1 MSAFKSLT
9 FAPMPER
16 IGRDPRVSRRI
27 KLIERL
33 EEQRSLVKN
42 PNYTSV
48 RRQWQRSDDGTRTII
63 EVGRRVKPWWRTDPK
78 GAVVL
83 SVKYGFS
90 TLEFEKGKTGI
101 VVNVSPAYPFP
112 DAHAHGMKS
121 EDDKAK
127 PEIAANAGGGQTIE
141 GEAKEV

>member
-16 IGRDPRVSRRI
+16 IGRDPRVSRRM

-48 RRQWQRSDDGTRTII
+48 RRQWQRSDDGTRTMI

-101 VVNVSPAYPFP
+101 VVGKAEKLDSVLSTLI
-112 DAHAHGMKS
+112 DAVKGGEVDALL
-121 EDDKAK
+121 ETAAK
-127 PEIAANAGGGQTIE
+127 TSTIRRPS
-141 GEAKEV
+141 K